1 MLRMGRKGSE
11 VPLGGK
17 HRWRSRKRDINTKQ
31 KDEATGKE
39 EKAVS
44 KEDFL
49 NPEKR
54 WGGGVQYQKWQR
66 EEVKE
71 ELEEESK
78 EKEIPHQ
85 DSFD

>member
-1 MLRMGRKGSE
+1 M
-11 VPLGGK
+11 
-17 HRWRSRKRDINTKQ
+17 
-31 KDEATGKE
+31 
-39 EKAVS
+39 
-44 KEDFL
+44 
-49 NPEKR
+49 
-54 WGGGVQYQKWQR
+54 QYQKWQR

>member
-54 WGGGVQYQKWQR
+54 WRGGGAISEMAKR
-66 EEVKE
+66 GSERRA
-71 ELEEESK
+71 
-78 EKEIPHQ
+78 
-85 DSFD
+85 

>member
-11 VPLGGK
+11 VPLEGK
-17 HRWRSRKRDINTKQ
+17 HRWKSRKRDINTKQ
-31 KDEATGKE
+31 KDTATGKE
-39 EKAVS
+39 EKTVS
-44 KEDFL
+44 KADFL
-49 NPEKR
+49 NPEKS
-54 WGGGVQYQKWQR
+54 WGCGGQYQKWQR

-78 EKEIPHQ
+78 EKEIPCQ

>member
-11 VPLGGK
+11 VPLEGK
-17 HRWRSRKRDINTKQ
+17 HRWKSRKRDINTKQ
-31 KDEATGKE
+31 KDKATGKE
-39 EKAVS
+39 EKTVS
-44 KEDFL
+44 KADFL

-54 WGGGVQYQKWQR
+54 WGWGGQYQKWQR

-78 EKEIPHQ
+78 EKEIPCQ

>member
-54 WGGGVQYQKWQR
+54 WGGVQYQKWQR

-85 DSFD
+85 NSFD